1 MESKEKLLAEVAQEK
16 LRSQLDKSIRTTMI
30 GAVASVEKHFGYLWG
45 HDSDELTEN
54 QQEFKELFDKLRTE
68 ILDKG
73 NAQIRGLVPIINDFQ
88 ISKKTYHYN
97 IPVRRTK

>member
-1 MESKEKLLAEVAQEK
+1 MEPKNKLLGEVAQEK
-16 LRSQLDKSIRTTMI
+16 LRSQLDKSLRTTMI

-45 HDSDELTEN
+45 HDSDHELTPQEL
-54 QQEFKELFDKLRTE
+54 EFKELFENLRTE

-73 NAQIRGLVPIINDFQ
+73 NSQIRGLIPIINGFE

-97 IPVRRTK
+97 IPVRRT